1 MVCMEDEKKPREF
14 GRMLFMPLY
23 VGSPSC
29 FSESNET
36 YAESGPK
43 FISVSV
49 TYCSPFFPNK

>member
-1 MVCMEDEKKPREF
+1 MEDEKKPREF